1 LRSRL
6 AAWGFFVLLVALST
20 RLLASAVRR
29 GVLLTDESPL
39 LYHAATLAF
48 NYFDFG
54 SVRRGLAGSVVYLLG
69 PDRLLGTAVFHVLC
83 AAAVAAGAATLFLH
97 LRLRAPARGVYVLL
111 FIALMMRWAEDPG
124 RSDLAV
130 AALLV
135 AAALAFQA
143 RKLVLSCLCVGLSLG
158 VHETGLVFGLSLL
171 GALLLDGGRWRQV
184 PRRAAA
190 FGSLVLAAFVALYV
204 LLGML
209 PHADVAT
216 MAAVVRSHF
225 PTHEYVDWAIYF
237 AVSGSRGVHTSV
249 CQNLGDPTYP
259 LHLATGLGVIAIFI
273 ALLRNEG
280 KPPLPAALLAAFPVL
295 ERRRERPVA
304 LGRPGG
310 PQCLARG
317 RSRRERPGGGRRR
330 SCSSAMAV
338 ARRANR
344 HGVARHPAHSS
355 EDLAHP
361 GPDLLALAGDRPRG
375 AGSRRPEN
383 AALSRRPR
391 ALRCGLAQR
400 ARRRPGSDAEA
411 LSWLPS
417 CEASRRDSCKA
428 WLRPVRQQRLLSI
441 EPIPAAMQQ
450 VFDRRLAA

>member
-1 LRSRL
+1 MPTSEGTELRSRL

-143 RKLVLSCLCVGLSLG
+143 RKLVLSCLCVGLSLV

-280 KPPLPAALLAAFPVL
+280 KPPLPAALLAAVPPFLFLSAVANDLSRWAVLAALNVWLVGAVGASDPAADAVEAAPRPWRWPVVRIGTAL
-295 ERRRERPVA
+295 LVIPLIHPKTWPIQDPIFSPSPVID
-304 LGRPGG
+304 RVVQEVGG
-310 PQCLARG
+310 PKTPRFRAALARCDADW
-317 RSRRERPGGGRRR
+317 RSVLGD
-330 SCSSAMAV
+330 
-338 ARRANR
+338 
-344 HGVARHPAHSS
+344 
-355 EDLAHP
+355 DLAATP
-361 GPDLLALAGDRPRG
+361 KR
-375 AGSRRPEN
+375 
-383 AALSRRPR
+383 
-391 ALRCGLAQR
+391 
-400 ARRRPGSDAEA
+400 
-411 LSWLPS
+411 
-417 CEASRRDSCKA
+417 
-428 WLRPVRQQRLLSI
+428 
-441 EPIPAAMQQ
+441 
-450 VFDRRLAA
+450 